1 MCRFLTGSRA
11 VGRRWTLFSLT
22 LLFVMFTSA
31 SQVRAMTTE
40 ARIRDAGQLRVCI
53 WPDYYGVTYRNPHTR
68 GLSGIDIDLSHALAA
83 DLGVDLVYVDSS
95 FVSLVDDLLSDRCDI
110 GMFAIGAIAQ
120 RANQLAF
127 SQAYLQSGIYAI
139 TTKGQRQIRSW
150 GDIDQPGVVVGV
162 QAGSFMEPIMR
173 DTLTRASVVV
183 VRPPMNRE
191 KELLSGRVD
200 VFMTD
205 YPNGRRVLDR
215 NDSIRIIAPD
225 VQREVLPY
233 AYALKPGDQ
242 SWLIRVNQF
251 VEAIKRDGRLE
262 RAAQRHGM
270 APMVVK

>member
-1 MCRFLTGSRA
+1 MRCLLTQVASGYLRAFLHFVILAVMIAA
-11 VGRRWTLFSLT
+11 VGNAFA
-22 LLFVMFTSA
+22 TS
-31 SQVRAMTTE
+31 TE
-40 ARIRDAGQLRVCI
+40 ARVRDSGQLRVCI
-53 WPDYYGVTYRNPHTR
+53 WPEYYGVTFRNPHTR
-68 GLSGIDIDLSHALAA
+68 ALSGIDIDLSHALAQ
-83 DLGVDLVYVDSS
+83 DLGVDLIYVDSS
-95 FVSLVDDLLSDRCDI
+95 FVTLVDDLLSDRCDI

-120 RANQLAF
+120 RANLLAF
-127 SQAYLQSGIYAI
+127 SNSYMQSGIYAI
-139 TTKGQRQIRSW
+139 TTKSQRQIKGW
-150 GDIDQPGVVVGV
+150 GDIDRPGVVVGV

-173 DTLTRASVVV
+173 DTLTQASMVV

-215 NDSIRIIAPD
+215 NDSIRIISPD
-225 VQREVLPY
+225 MHRDVLPY

-242 SWLIRVNQF
+242 NWLVRINQF
-251 VEAIKRDGRLE
+251 VDAIKRDGRLE

>member
-1 MCRFLTGSRA
+1 MRCLLARLTTGCLRSLRHIGIFCVIFA
-11 VGRRWTLFSLT
+11 SIGNASAFS
-22 LLFVMFTSA
+22 
-31 SQVRAMTTE
+31 TE
-40 ARIRDAGQLRVCI
+40 ARIHDAGQLRVCI
-53 WPDYYGVTYRNPHTR
+53 WPEYYGVTFRNPHTR
-68 GLSGIDIDLSHALAA
+68 ALSGIDIDLSHALAA
-83 DLGVDLVYVDSS
+83 DLGVDLIYVDSS
-95 FVSLVDDLLSDRCDI
+95 FVTLVDDLLSDRCDI

-120 RANQLAF
+120 RASALAF
-127 SQAYLQSGIYAI
+127 SNSYMQSGIYAI
-139 TTKGQRQIRSW
+139 TTKSQRQIRGW
-150 GDIDQPGVVVGV
+150 RDIDRTGVVVGV

-173 DTLTRASVVV
+173 DTLTQASILV

-225 VQREVLPY
+225 TQREVLPY

-242 SWLIRVNQF
+242 NWLARVNRF
-251 VEAIKRDGRLE
+251 VDAIKRDGRLE

>member
-1 MCRFLTGSRA
+1 MRCLHIRSISGYLSALQHFGILCLIFAAAGNA
-11 VGRRWTLFSLT
+11 FAFSI
-22 LLFVMFTSA
+22 
-31 SQVRAMTTE
+31 E

-53 WPDYYGVTYRNPHTR
+53 WPEYYGVTFRNPHTR
-68 GLSGIDIDLSHALAA
+68 ALSGIDIDLSHALAA
-83 DLGVDLVYVDSS
+83 DLGVDLIYVDSS
-95 FVSLVDDLLSDRCDI
+95 FVTLVEDLLSDRCDI

-120 RANQLAF
+120 RASVLAF
-127 SQAYLQSGIYAI
+127 SNSYMQSGIYAI
-139 TTKGQRQIRSW
+139 TTKSQRQIKGW
-150 GDIDQPGVVVGV
+150 LDIDRPGVVVGV

-173 DTLTRASVVV
+173 DTLTQASIVV

-215 NDSIRIIAPD
+215 NDSIRIIAAD
-225 VQREVLPY
+225 IHREVLPY

-242 SWLIRVNQF
+242 NWLVRVNQF
-251 VEAIKRDGRLE
+251 VDAIKRDGRLE

>member
-1 MCRFLTGSRA
+1 MCRLLIRSA
-11 VGRRWTLFSLT
+11 VRGGCRTLQWLGIFMLT
-22 LLFVMFTSA
+22 LAAA
-31 SQVRAMTTE
+31 SQAIATTTE

-53 WPDYYGVTYRNPHTR
+53 WPEYYGVTYRNPHTR
-68 GLSGIDIDLSHALAA
+68 ALTGIDIDLSHALAA
-83 DLGVDLVYVDSS
+83 DLEVDLVYVDSS
-95 FVSLVDDLLSDRCDI
+95 FTSLVEDLLSDRCEI

-120 RANQLAF
+120 RASLLAF
-127 SQAYLQSGIYAI
+127 SDSYMQSGIYAI

-150 GDIDQPGVVVGV
+150 NDIDRPGVVVGV

-215 NDSIRIIAPD
+215 NDSIRIIAPEM
-225 VQREVLPY
+225 QREVLPY

-242 SWLIRVNQF
+242 SWLERINQF

>member
-1 MCRFLTGSRA
+1 MCSLFTGSRA
-11 VGRRWTLFSLT
+11 FRRLVPRPWLAFLLLLT
-22 LLFVMFTSA
+22 ALS
-31 SQVRAMTTE
+31 SQVSATTTE
-40 ARIRDAGQLRVCI
+40 ARIRDAGQLKVCI

-68 GLSGIDIDLSHALAA
+68 ALSGIDIDLSHALAA

-95 FVSLVDDLLSDRCDI
+95 FVTLVDDLLSERCEI

-120 RANQLAF
+120 RASQLTF
-127 SQAYLQSGIYAI
+127 SNSYMQSGIYAI
-139 TTKGQRQIRSW
+139 TTKGQRQIRVW
-150 GDIDQPGVVVGV
+150 GDIDRPGVVVGV

-173 DTLTRASVVV
+173 DMLTQASLVV

-200 VFMTD
+200 VFITD

-215 NDSIRIIAPD
+215 NDSIRLIAPD
-225 VQREVLPY
+225 IHREVLPY

-242 SWLIRVNQF
+242 SWLVRVNQF
-251 VEAIKRDGRLE
+251 VDAIKRDGRLE
-262 RAAQRHGM
+262 RAAQQHGM

>member
-1 MCRFLTGSRA
+1 MCRLLIRSAVSGFCRA
-11 VGRRWTLFSLT
+11 FQWLGVVVLVLAA
-22 LLFVMFTSA
+22 A
-31 SQVRAMTTE
+31 SQVSATTTE

-53 WPDYYGVTYRNPHTR
+53 WPEYYGVTYRNPHTR
-68 GLSGIDIDLSHALAA
+68 ALSGIDIDLSHALAS
-83 DLGVDLVYVDSS
+83 DLAVDLVYVDSS
-95 FVSLVDDLLSDRCDI
+95 FSSLVDDLLSDRCDI

-120 RANQLAF
+120 RASLLTF
-127 SQAYLQSGIYAI
+127 SNSYMQSGIYAI

-150 GDIDQPGVVVGV
+150 NDIDRPGVVVGV

-173 DTLTRASVVV
+173 DTLTQASVVV

-225 VQREVLPY
+225 IQREVLPY

-242 SWLIRVNQF
+242 SWLERINQF
-251 VEAIKRDGRLE
+251 VEAIKHDGRLE

>member
-1 MCRFLTGSRA
+1 MCRLLIRSALLGCCRA
-11 VGRRWTLFSLT
+11 LQWLGI
-22 LLFVMFTSA
+22 FVLALVAVDQAKAT
-31 SQVRAMTTE
+31 TTE

-53 WPDYYGVTYRNPHTR
+53 WPEYYGVTYRNPHTR
-68 GLSGIDIDLSHALAA
+68 ALSGIDIDLSHALAS
-83 DLGVDLVYVDSS
+83 DLEVDLVYVDSS
-95 FVSLVDDLLSDRCDI
+95 FSSLVDDLLSDRCDI

-120 RANQLAF
+120 RASLLTF
-127 SQAYLQSGIYAI
+127 SNSYMQSGIYAI
-139 TTKGQRQIRSW
+139 TTKGQRQIRIW
-150 GDIDQPGVVVGV
+150 NDIDRPGVVVGV

-173 DTLTRASVVV
+173 DTLTQASVVV

-225 VQREVLPY
+225 IQREVLPY

-242 SWLIRVNQF
+242 SWLERINQF

>member
-1 MCRFLTGSRA
+1 MRRLLIRSAVSGSCRALQWLGILVLA
-11 VGRRWTLFSLT
+11 LAA
-22 LLFVMFTSA
+22 A
-31 SQVRAMTTE
+31 SQARAATTE

-53 WPDYYGVTYRNPHTR
+53 WPEYYGVTYRNPHTR
-68 GLSGIDIDLSHALAA
+68 ALSGIDIDLSHALAS
-83 DLGVDLVYVDSS
+83 DLEVDLVYVDSS
-95 FVSLVDDLLSDRCDI
+95 FSSLVDDLLSDRCEI

-120 RANQLAF
+120 RASLLTF
-127 SQAYLQSGIYAI
+127 SNSYMQSGIYAI

-150 GDIDQPGVVVGV
+150 NDIDRPGVVVGV

-173 DTLTRASVVV
+173 DTLTQASVVV

-225 VQREVLPY
+225 MQREVLPY

-242 SWLIRVNQF
+242 SWLERINQF

>member
-1 MCRFLTGSRA
+1 MHCL
-11 VGRRWTLFSLT
+11 LT
-22 LLFVMFTSA
+22 LATSGYLRACRHFVIFFVMIAAAGNAFATS
-31 SQVRAMTTE
+31 TE
-40 ARIRDAGQLRVCI
+40 ARVHDSGQLRVCI
-53 WPDYYGVTYRNPHTR
+53 WPEYYGVTFRNPHTR
-68 GLSGIDIDLSHALAA
+68 ALSGIDIDLSHALAQ
-83 DLGVDLVYVDSS
+83 DLGVDLIYVDSS

-110 GMFAIGAIAQ
+110 GMFAIGANAQ
-120 RANQLAF
+120 RANLLAF
-127 SQAYLQSGIYAI
+127 SNSYMQSGIFAI
-139 TTKGQRQIRSW
+139 TTKSQRQIRVW
-150 GDIDQPGVVVGV
+150 GDIDRPGVVVGV

-173 DTLTRASVVV
+173 DTLTQASMVV

-215 NDSIRIIAPD
+215 NDSIRIISPD
-225 VQREVLPY
+225 IHRDVLPY

-242 SWLIRVNQF
+242 NWLVRVNQF
-251 VEAIKRDGRLE
+251 VDAIKRDGRLE